1 MDSPIPPCVSEQVLH
16 SQQFSQSV
24 ISSSMGKHGRVLYLC
39 ILFLAKLF
47 QFWVGNLL
55 SQLGQLCSRGFCS
68 SAAVGQ
74 DMAKGAGN
82 PDLHHS
88 LSFHN
93 TNT

>member
-39 ILFLAKLF
+39 ILFLAKLY
-47 QFWVGNLL
+47 QFWVGSLL